1 VTFPWYV
8 SWPLALAAAMKWRT
22 SWTAVAAGLS
32 VWLLLTTHPDGV
44 TLLPWWG
51 FAAVYLLAPLVAF
64 AVYRGPRTAQA
75 S

>member
-64 AVYRGPRTAQA
+64 AVYRGPRAAQA